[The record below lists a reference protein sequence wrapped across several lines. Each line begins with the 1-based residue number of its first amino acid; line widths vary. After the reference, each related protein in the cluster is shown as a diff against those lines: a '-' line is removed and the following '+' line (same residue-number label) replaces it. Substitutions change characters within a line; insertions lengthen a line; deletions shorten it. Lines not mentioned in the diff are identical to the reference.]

1 MDDIDCTLEGMYEAF
16 NAPLRRFVLGRV
28 PDANVADDVLQEI
41 YLRIH
46 THIGSLRDCTRLEA
60 WVYQIARHTIVDYY
74 RARRPAA
81 ALPESLTAPDDPCVD
96 NAECQLAGSLS
107 AMIDDLPEKYR
118 QALNLTMYEG
128 LTQQETAE
136 RLGLSLSGAKSRV
149 QRARE
154 KLKDRLLDCCHF
166 VFDRYGAILDYQG
179 RCCSCVTASA
189 DPALPTSAPPAGA
202 NCPRC

>member
-1 MDDIDCTLEGMYEAF
+1 MDCTLEGVYEAF
-16 NAPLRRFVLGRV
+16 HAPLRRFVLVRV
-28 PDANVADDVLQEI
+28 GDAAAADDVLQEI

-46 THIGSLRDCTRLEA
+46 AHIDSLRDCSRLQA

-81 ALPESLTAPDDPCVD
+81 ELLESLTLPDDACVD
-96 NAECQLAGSLS
+96 NAECELAGSLA

-118 QALNLTMYEG
+118 QALSMIVYEG
-128 LTQQETAE
+128 LTQQEAAE

-154 KLKDRLLDCCHF
+154 KLKDMLLNCCHF
-166 VFDRYGAILDYQG
+166 EFDGYGGILDYQG
-179 RCCSCVTASA
+179 RCCCCVAGSAS
-189 DPALPTSAPPAGA
+189 PALTSSTPTAVAI
-202 NCPRC
+202 CPRC